1 MAQLVKNPSGNAG
14 EARDT
19 GSVPVLGR
27 SPGGGNDNP
36 LQYACLENSMNRSA
50 WWATFHG
57 VAKRLHSS
65 VHTHTEDN
73 IHILIWI
80 HIYIMSSRKTN
91 TNLGWQERR
100 VCESAF
106 LYQSQH

>member
-14 EARDT
+14 EASDT

-36 LQYACLENSMNRSA
+36 LQYACLKNFMNRSA

-57 VAKRLHSS
+57 VAKRLH
-65 VHTHTEDN
+65 TEDN

-80 HIYIMSSRKTN
+80 HIYITSSRN
-91 TNLGWQERR
+91 
-100 VCESAF
+100 
-106 LYQSQH
+106 